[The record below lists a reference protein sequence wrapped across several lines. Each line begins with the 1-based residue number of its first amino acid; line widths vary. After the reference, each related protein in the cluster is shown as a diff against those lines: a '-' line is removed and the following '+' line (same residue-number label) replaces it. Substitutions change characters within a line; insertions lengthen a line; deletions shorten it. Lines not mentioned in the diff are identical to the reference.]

1 MYFGAVKLPIFLNLL
16 EEWMI
21 NKCIEGAF
29 NYTVVD
35 ILFGNAAFD
44 DIVNRLLVLGKQF
57 INKMKMEQ
65 SEPSLVCFK
74 NVVWKHYR
82 AEKYIAVQSQVL
94 EGFSQKLYKY
104 RSILYEMLYGW
115 FRMFN
120 RKYFKG
126 FMSR

>member
-1 MYFGAVKLPIFLNLL
+1 MYFGAVKLPLFLNLL

-82 AEKYIAVQSQVL
+82 VEKYIAVQSQVL

-104 RSILYEMLYGW
+104 RSILYEILYG
-115 FRMFN
+115 
-120 RKYFKG
+120 
-126 FMSR
+126 